1 MPRWIYN
8 VEPELTPPGEQR
20 VAELLS
26 SLGEDFTIRWGF
38 YYTEGGSGLNGA
50 KFRAFWDAA
59 LAGQIVVFPRDPWVA
74 PQPRARGLSPVGA

>member
-38 YYTEGGSGLNGA
+38 YYTEGGV
-50 KFRAFWDAA
+50 RPEW
-59 LAGQIVVFPRDPWVA
+59 R
-74 PQPRARGLSPVGA
+74 